1 VWVMNELIKKIF
13 LAGIGAA
20 ALTKEKIESLLDDLI
35 KRGEIAREDKT
46 SLLNEM
52 LNSIEKGRQETH
64 KFIRKELEIALKAL
78 DIPTR
83 SEFEALKKQVKSR
96 PARKTK

>member
-1 VWVMNELIKKIF
+1 MNELIKKIF